1 MKKEHN
7 SKVSITEGVI
17 WKQLLLYFF
26 PLLFGTFF
34 QQLYNTIDAVVV
46 GRYVGKEA
54 LSAVGGATGTLINV
68 LIGFFVGLSSGAT
81 VIISQYYGGKK
92 KEEVNQSVHT
102 AIALAITGGFVIMI
116 IGFLGSPYALKL
128 MGTPKEIYKDA
139 LTFIRIYFLGTVFN
153 VVYNMGAGILRAIGD
168 SKRPLYFL
176 IISCGV
182 NIVLDLL
189 FVVVFNWGVGGTA
202 AATVLSQFLSA
213 CLICMVLMKTDDCYK
228 LYLSK
233 IRFHKEILKR
243 IIHIGLP
250 AGAQSLMYSTSNL
263 LIQSSMNSFNINVL
277 AAWTAYGKIDG
288 IFWMIMNSF
297 GVSVT
302 TFVGQNFGAG
312 KQDRVQKGIRVCLGF
327 AMASAVF
334 LSVTLSIFA
343 ANIMG
348 IFNKD
353 PAVIQEGLVILHFL
367 VPTYCTYVLIEILSG
382 ALRGMGQA
390 VIPFILTFLGVCV
403 LRIAWILSAVPVWH
417 DVKTVI
423 FSYPLTWSVTSL
435 LFLIYYFYFKKK
447 NGLINM
453 SI

>member
-1 MKKEHN
+1 MKIEHN
-7 SKVSITEGVI
+7 SKMSITEGVI
-17 WKQLLLYFF
+17 WKQILLYFF

-46 GRYVGKEA
+46 GRYVGKAA

-68 LIGFFVGLSSGAT
+68 LIGFFIGLSSGAT

-92 KEEVNQSVHT
+92 KEEVKDSVHT
-102 AIALAITGGFVIMI
+102 ALALAITGGLIIML
-116 IGFLGSPYALKL
+116 IGFFGSPYALKL
-128 MGTPKEIYKDA
+128 MGTPKEIYHDA

-176 IISCGV
+176 MISCGV
-182 NIVLDLL
+182 NIILDLL
-189 FVVVFNWGVGGTA
+189 FVVAFHWGVGGTA
-202 AATVLSQFLSA
+202 AATVLSQLLSA

-228 LYLSK
+228 LHLSK
-233 IRFHKEILKR
+233 IRFHKEILNR

-250 AGAQSLMYSTSNL
+250 AGAQSLMYSSSNL

-302 TFVGQNFGAG
+302 TFVGQNYGAG
-312 KQDRVQKGIRVCLGF
+312 KQDRVQKGIRVCLNF
-327 AMASAVF
+327 AMASALF
-334 LSVTLSIFA
+334 LSVTISIFA
-343 ANIMG
+343 ASIMG
-348 IFNKD
+348 IFNRD
-353 PAVIQEGLVILHFL
+353 PAVIREGLKILHFL

-390 VIPFILTFLGVCV
+390 VVPFLLTFFGVCV
-403 LRIAWILSAVPVWH
+403 LRITWILTAVPVWH
-417 DVKTVI
+417 EVRTVI
-423 FSYPLTWSVTSL
+423 FSYPMTWTVTSI
-435 LFLIYYFYFKKK
+435 LFVIYFFYYKKK
-447 NGLINM
+447 TGLVNINL
-453 SI
+453 

>member
-1 MKKEHN
+1 MKMKN
-7 SKVSITEGVI
+7 SSRMSITEGVI
-17 WKQLLLYFF
+17 WKQLLAYFF

-68 LIGFFVGLSSGAT
+68 LIGFFIGLSSGAT
-81 VIISQYYGGKK
+81 VIISQFYGGKK
-92 KEEVNQSVHT
+92 EKEVSRSVHT
-102 AIALAITGGFVIMI
+102 AMALAVAGGLFIMVIGI
-116 IGFLGSPYALKL
+116 VGSPFALKL
-128 MGTPKEIYKDA
+128 MGTPDEIYGDA

-176 IISCGV
+176 MASCGM
-182 NIVLDLL
+182 NILLDIL
-189 FVVVFNWGVGGTA
+189 FVVLFHWGVGGAA
-202 AATVLSQFLSA
+202 AATVLSQLLSA
-213 CLICMVLMKTDDCYK
+213 FLVCLVLTKTEDCYR
-228 LYLSK
+228 LYPLK
-233 IRFHKEILKR
+233 VRFHRDILKKIVR
-243 IIHIGLP
+243 IGLP
-250 AGAQSLMYSTSNL
+250 TGAQSLMYSTSNL
-263 LIQSSMNSFNINVL
+263 LIQSSMNGFGINVL

-302 TFVGQNFGAG
+302 TFVGQNYGAG

-334 LSVTLSIFA
+334 LSLTLSLFA
-343 ANIMG
+343 ADIMG

-353 PAVIQEGLVILHFL
+353 AAVIKEGLVILHFL

-382 ALRGMGQA
+382 ALRGMGQS
-390 VIPFILTFLGVCV
+390 IMPFVLTFFGVCV
-403 LRIAWILSAVPVWH
+403 LRIIWILSAVPVWR
-417 DVKTVI
+417 DVRTVI
-423 FSYPLTWSVTSL
+423 FSYPLTWSITSL
-435 LFLIYYFYFKKK
+435 LYIVYYLYYKKK
-447 NGLINM
+447 TGFVNVTV
-453 SI
+453 

>member
-1 MKKEHN
+1 MKNEHN

-189 FVVVFNWGVGGTA
+189 FVVVFHWGVGGTA
-202 AATVLSQFLSA
+202 AATVLSQLLSA

-233 IRFHKEILKR
+233 IRFHKEIFKR

>member
-102 AIALAITGGFVIMI
+102 AIALAIAGGFVIMI

-202 AATVLSQFLSA
+202 AATVLSQLLSA
-213 CLICMVLMKTDDCYK
+213 CLICMVLRKTDDCYK

-343 ANIMG
+343 VNIMG

-353 PAVIQEGLVILHFL
+353 LAVIQEGLVILHFL

-390 VIPFILTFLGVCV
+390 MIPFILTFLGVCV
-403 LRIAWILSAVPVWH
+403 LRIAWILTAVPIWH

-447 NGLINM
+447 NGLINI

>member
-189 FVVVFNWGVGGTA
+189 FVVVFHWGVGGTA
-202 AATVLSQFLSA
+202 AATVLSQLLSA

-327 AMASAVF
+327 AMAAAVF

>member
-1 MKKEHN
+1 MKIEHN
-7 SKVSITEGVI
+7 SKMSITEGVI
-17 WKQLLLYFF
+17 WKQILLYFF

-46 GRYVGKEA
+46 GRYVGKVA

-68 LIGFFVGLSSGAT
+68 LIGFFIGLSSGAT
-81 VIISQYYGGKK
+81 VIISQYYGGRK
-92 KEEVNQSVHT
+92 KEEVKDSVHT
-102 AIALAITGGFVIMI
+102 AIALAITGGLIIML
-116 IGFLGSPYALKL
+116 IGFFGSPYALKL
-128 MGTPKEIYKDA
+128 MGTPKEIYQDA

-182 NIVLDLL
+182 NIILDLL
-189 FVVVFNWGVGGTA
+189 FVVVFHWGVGGTA
-202 AATVLSQFLSA
+202 AATVLSQLLSA
-213 CLICMVLMKTDDCYK
+213 CLICMVLMKSDDCYK

-233 IRFHKEILKR
+233 IRFHKEILNR

-250 AGAQSLMYSTSNL
+250 GGAQSLMYSTSNL

-302 TFVGQNFGAG
+302 TFVGQNYGAG
-312 KQDRVQKGIRVCLGF
+312 KQDRVQKGIRVCFGF
-327 AMASAVF
+327 AMASALF
-334 LSVTLSIFA
+334 LSVTISIFA
-343 ANIMG
+343 AGIMG

-353 PAVIQEGLVILHFL
+353 PAVIREGLKILHFL

-390 VIPFILTFLGVCV
+390 VVPFLLTFFGVCV
-403 LRIAWILSAVPVWH
+403 LRITWILTAVPVWH
-417 DVKTVI
+417 EVRTVI
-423 FSYPLTWSVTSL
+423 FSYPMTWSVTSI
-435 LFLIYYFYFKKK
+435 LFLIYYFYYKKK
-447 NGLINM
+447 TGLVNINL
-453 SI
+453 